1 MSHRNALLTP
11 TGRARL
17 VGLIIDH
24 GWGQRLAAERLN
36 VSPATGPDLRV
47 VDTLI
52 PAMSW
57 GGKVV
62 FRHAPEDLLGAVQA

>member
-24 GWGQRLAAERLN
+24 GWGQRRAAERLN
-36 VSPATGPDLRV
+36 VSPATGPD
-47 VDTLI
+47 
-52 PAMSW
+52 PAW
-57 GGKVV
+57 WT
-62 FRHAPEDLLGAVQA
+62 P